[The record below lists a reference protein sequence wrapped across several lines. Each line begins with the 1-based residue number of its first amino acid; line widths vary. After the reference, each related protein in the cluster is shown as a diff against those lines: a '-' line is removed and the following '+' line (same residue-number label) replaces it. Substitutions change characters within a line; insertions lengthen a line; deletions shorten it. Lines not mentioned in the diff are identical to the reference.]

1 MLNFITQHPVISLI
15 AFIIATDFVYSTIRL
30 FVWSLSRKGGK
41 SMSKNDS
48 FSGKTVTIEG
58 NHHSVSINNGKL
70 FIDGKLYMGVA
81 DYENYEIV
89 KVIIN
94 GNVDNIDGT
103 TVEVNGDVSGDID
116 GTNITV
122 SGNVGGNIDGT
133 NVTVGSSVHGSID
146 ATIVSR

>member
-1 MLNFITQHPVISLI
+1 MLNFIAQHPVVSVI

-30 FVWSLSRKGGK
+30 FVWSFSRKGGK
-41 SMSKNDS
+41 NMSKDYN
-48 FSGKTVTIEG
+48 FNGKTVTLDG
-58 NHHSVSINNGKL
+58 DHHSVSIINGKL
-70 FIDGKLYMGVA
+70 FIDGKLHMGVA
-81 DYENYEIV
+81 DYENYEVV

-94 GNVDNIDGT
+94 GNVDNVDGT

-133 NVTVGSSVHGSID
+133 NVTVG
-146 ATIVSR
+146 R